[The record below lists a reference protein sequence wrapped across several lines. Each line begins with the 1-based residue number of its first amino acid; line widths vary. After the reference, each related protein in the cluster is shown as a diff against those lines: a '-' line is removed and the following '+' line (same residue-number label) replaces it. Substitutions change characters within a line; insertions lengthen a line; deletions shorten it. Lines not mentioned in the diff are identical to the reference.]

1 MTTTTLNLINMK
13 KKYRNA
19 VQIAIFMAIAMI
31 TAPISLLGMIGEGLR
46 WLWDYT
52 VLKPMYWYVDKFI
65 INDND
70 PDCPCHEKGEDY
82 PRLTDKPKE

>member
-1 MTTTTLNLINMK
+1 MK
-13 KKYRNA
+13 KKHCRA
-19 VQIAIFMAIAMI
+19 VQIAIEVGLILIAVI

-52 VLKPMYWYVDKFI
+52 VLRPVCWYVDKFI

-70 PDCPCHEKGEDY
+70 PD
-82 PRLTDKPKE
+82 

>member
-1 MTTTTLNLINMK
+1 MK
-13 KKYRNA
+13 KKHRRAVHNA
-19 VQIAIFMAIAMI
+19 ILVVIAMI

-52 VLKPMYWYVDKFI
+52 ILKPMCWYVDKFI

-70 PDCPCHEKGEDY
+70 PD
-82 PRLTDKPKE
+82 

>member
-1 MTTTTLNLINMK
+1 MK
-13 KKYRNA
+13 KKHRRA
-19 VQIAIFMAIAMI
+19 VQNTILMVMAMI

-52 VLKPMYWYVDKFI
+52 VLRPANWYVDKFI

-70 PDCPCHEKGEDY
+70 LD
-82 PRLTDKPKE
+82 

>member
-1 MTTTTLNLINMK
+1 MK
-13 KKYRNA
+13 KKYLRA
-19 VQIAIFMAIAMI
+19 VQFAIFMVMAMI

-70 PDCPCHEKGEDY
+70 PD
-82 PRLTDKPKE
+82 